1 MIGTLSILWRMGAQS
16 RIERYAVP
24 QRIVCQLRSSEDRCW
39 GILRPLHIYSHSDGR
54 AAIQRILKSL
64 VVVES
69 DSESGERD
77 HRPWLHRG
85 DIQTFQFSWAHSR
98 LLFEYRGLGDQSNS
112 SELKVRGDSFDLRRI
127 SPVPRKEFLRVFY
140 CIAVDTVTIHRAAII
155 SMDHSATT
163 WTQDKLSQDIE
174 YLFEGFLPGK

>member
-1 MIGTLSILWRMGAQS
+1 MEVISIKLNIILSSDQWMAFV
-16 RIERYAVP
+16 ER
-24 QRIVCQLRSSEDRCW
+24 RT
-39 GILRPLHIYSHSDGR
+39 
-54 AAIQRILKSL
+54 
-64 VVVES
+64 
-69 DSESGERD
+69 
-77 HRPWLHRG
+77 WLC
-85 DIQTFQFSWAHSR
+85 
-98 LLFEYRGLGDQSNS
+98 DQSNS